1 MSSKKS
7 MMKKGFG
14 LAVGV
19 VAALAVAVVLSKLVA
34 VVVGGV
40 VIEVFTP
47 RNVGIDNTVVE
58 LLLVLLVS
66 VLLLRW

>member
-19 VAALAVAVVLSKLVA
+19 VAALAVAVVLSKVVA
-34 VVVGGV
+34 VVGGG

>member
-1 MSSKKS
+1 
-7 MMKKGFG
+7 MKKGFG

-19 VAALAVAVVLSKLVA
+19 VAALAVAVVLSKVVA
-34 VVVGGV
+34 VVGGG